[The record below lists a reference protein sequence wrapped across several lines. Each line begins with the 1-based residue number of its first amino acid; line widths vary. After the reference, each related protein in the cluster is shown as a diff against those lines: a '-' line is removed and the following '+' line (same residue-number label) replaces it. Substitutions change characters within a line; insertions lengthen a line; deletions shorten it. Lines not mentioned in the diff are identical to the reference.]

1 LLVPAGKPVDGA
13 LASLGDVLAAG
24 DVIMD
29 GGNEWFENTVG
40 WGSARAKK
48 HIIIWSFFLFVAY
61 LSSTSARNPCLASIQ
76 ATPTLLPRQPLPRHT
91 CCQTHA
97 HTGCRSGAKPRSWRK
112 GSTTWAAA

>member
-1 LLVPAGKPVDGA
+1 MPHGLSKCGVQVSGATARAAAEGLSGKFTAFGALAPFVASLARPRRIILLVPAGKPVDGA

-48 HIIIWSFFLFVAY
+48 HIIIWSFFY
-61 LSSTSARNPCLASIQ
+61 LLYICRVH
-76 ATPTLLPRQPLPRHT
+76 PLG
-91 CCQTHA
+91 THA
-97 HTGCRSGAKPRSWRK
+97 
-112 GSTTWAAA
+112 